1 MTVYGTLKGC
11 VLSCNVGELCI
22 NNSFHWKNTIGYF
35 VVQYYD
41 HFRDRDWYNITKV
54 MLVNNLE

>member
-22 NNSFHWKNTIGYF
+22 NNSSHWKKTTGFF
-35 VVQYYD
+35 VVEYYD
-41 HFRDRDWYNITKV
+41 HFRNRDWYNITKM
-54 MLVNNLE
+54 MLV